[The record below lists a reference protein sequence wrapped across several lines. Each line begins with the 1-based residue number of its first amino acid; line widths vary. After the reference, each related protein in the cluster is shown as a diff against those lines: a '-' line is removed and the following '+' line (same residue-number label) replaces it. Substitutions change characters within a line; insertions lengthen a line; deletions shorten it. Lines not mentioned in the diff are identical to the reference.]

1 MGALPYNFLRG
12 CPTKQQIWSW
22 NSVVAMPRSK
32 RSKAASA
39 RLENQARESLNGRF
53 VSLKYDD
60 IIGSL
65 LSDMTMEVEE
75 RLLNDPDVSPAE
87 LMARKENDERL
98 PTMSEADCVQYDE
111 DM

>member
-1 MGALPYNFLRG
+1 MEFSGSNAE
-12 CPTKQQIWSW
+12 KQEIKSRI
-22 NSVVAMPRSK
+22 SEARKP
-32 RSKAASA
+32 SA
-39 RLENQARESLNGRF
+39 GEFLNGRF